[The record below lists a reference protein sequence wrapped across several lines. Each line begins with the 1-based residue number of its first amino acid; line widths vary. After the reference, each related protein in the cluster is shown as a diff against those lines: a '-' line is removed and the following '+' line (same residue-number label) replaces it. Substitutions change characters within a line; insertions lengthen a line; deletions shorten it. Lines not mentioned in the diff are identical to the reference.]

1 MMTMKRNKMMS
12 EIENVH
18 EDVEV
23 GVKSLTV
30 DIELRVL
37 MSSYNNNFDFKSSIE
52 EGGII
57 VLTPVSE
64 ETEFTT
70 VQLPVAEDDTPFSE
84 METVTAHEGELYTQ
98 ETTIMLQ
105 ANMLAENNNVKVD
118 AQIDS
123 IGQCVVTPVESV
135 NTFVSATVQDS
146 LNLVT
151 EETNVTEDNIENVTA
166 EVVEEPINNRDLV
179 SNLTENFSDSCGTL
193 KCSTLDECF
202 DCYKSLQEH
211 YKVTLLRLNEG
222 YAVGYSRINE
232 SIDTDDV
239 ILRFLSGKL
248 PIFSDDKE
256 PLSSYIHVEELDN
269 NGYVYYYDPETDS
282 IVTYPEK

>member
-1 MMTMKRNKMMS
+1 MMS

-37 MSSYNNNFDFKSSIE
+37 MSSYDNNFDFKSSIE
-52 EGGII
+52 EGGVI

-70 VQLPVAEDDTPFSE
+70 VQLPVAEEGTLFSE
-84 METVTAHEGELYTQ
+84 METVTAHEGELYTK

-151 EETNVTEDNIENVTA
+151 EEQTDIPEESVDNIEA
-166 EVVEEPINNRDLV
+166 EVVEEKFDYHAHV
-179 SNLTENFSDSCGTL
+179 QSLTENFSDSCGTL
-193 KCSTLDECF
+193 RCSTLDECF
-202 DCYKSLQEH
+202 ECYKALQET
-211 YKVTLLRLNEG
+211 YRVTLLRLNEG
-222 YAVGYSRINE
+222 YAVGYSKINE

-256 PLSSYIHVEELDN
+256 PLSSYIHVDELDN

-282 IVTYPEK
+282 IVTYPAK